1 MGETVT
7 VSEGDFASLSLEYIF
22 LQIYRLLSSGGDGG
36 QFFLLLKDVWLGVI
50 VVSSI
55 AAIVLLLLFI
65 SIQKKIDA
73 LMEQEEEL
81 YKERAAAYAQ
91 GGAANPR
98 WQEILELVNS
108 DNPGNWRLAVIEAD
122 VMLDDLMKRLG
133 YLGDTLG
140 ERLKSVDSATFASL
154 QQAWE
159 AHRVRNQIAHEGSD
173 FVLTQRE
180 ARRVI
185 DLFRQVF
192 QEHGVI

>member
-1 MGETVT
+1 M
-7 VSEGDFASLSLEYIF
+7 
-22 LQIYRLLSSGGDGG
+22 
-36 QFFLLLKDVWLGVI
+36 VWCDRGRWYCLRAVALGVY
-50 VVSSI
+50 
-55 AAIVLLLLFI
+55 
-65 SIQKKIDA
+65 QYPKKDRCHHG
-73 LMEQEEEL
+73 EEEEL
-81 YKERAAAYAQ
+81 YKERSAQYAH
-91 GGAANPR
+91 GGTGNPR
-98 WQEILELVNS
+98 WGEILELVNT

-140 ERLKSVDSATFASL
+140 ERLRSADSATFRSL
-154 QQAWE
+154 QEAWE

-180 ARRVI
+180 ARRII

>member
-1 MGETVT
+1 MEEIVT

-22 LQIYRLLSSGGDGG
+22 LQIYRLLTAGGDGST
-36 QFFLLLKDVWLGVI
+36 FFLLVKDLWFGVT
-50 VVSSI
+50 VVAGI
-55 AAIVLLLLFI
+55 ASVLLLLVFI

-73 LMEQEEEL
+73 IMEEEEEL
-81 YKERAAAYAQ
+81 YKERSAQYAH
-91 GGAANPR
+91 GGTGNPR
-98 WQEILELVNS
+98 WGEILELVNT

-140 ERLKSVDSATFASL
+140 ERLRSADSATFRSL
-154 QQAWE
+154 QEAWE

-180 ARRVI
+180 ARRII